1 MHNPKLSKK
10 FFIPLLFLICFLTFL
25 VVRTLTYSYFI
36 NRRFRACTNTI
47 FTTDISGNPL
57 NLHYTLAYPE
67 SSGIKDYS
75 LSLGTFDPTQLSG
88 QKILLE
94 NRRTMIN
101 AFPARDLSPDNR
113 LTQQILSLYYETQ
126 LLPARQYLLD
136 EALSPSLGTQAQ
148 LPILLAEYTFR
159 KEDDVRNYLKLLAS
173 VDSYLESILSFEK
186 LKAQNGT
193 FMSDAT
199 ADRIIS
205 QCSAFIKD
213 PDDNYLASV
222 FSEKIQSLSGISE
235 QKKAAYQKLHN
246 QILTGQVLPAYQSL
260 IDGLYLL
267 KGSGK
272 NPGGLCQF
280 AGGKAYYEYLIK
292 SSCGIY
298 DTVPEIQSR
307 LIHQFQTDLSLATK
321 LMGSSTA
328 TPTFAKDVFLPI
340 SKAETGTPSGIFSF
354 SAGLIDAASG
364 LSFTSTPSAAET
376 SPEQILEDLQKQI
389 QTDFPAVPSTSYE
402 VKYVHPDL
410 EEHLSPAF
418 YLTPPID
425 TLSPNDIYINRHANM
440 SGLELYTTLAHEG
453 FPGHL
458 YQTITFASSA
468 PDPVRYLPA
477 MGGYVEGWATYAE
490 SFAYTYYQPDST
502 DGQLAWLNRSL
513 NLCMMSLLDTVI
525 HYTGWNQERYA
536 AFLSQLGITD
546 NTIQKEI
553 YQVIV
558 EDPANY
564 LKYYL
569 GYLQFLDLQ
578 QEVRELA
585 GDAFHLHS
593 FHQKVLSAGPCQ
605 FPKNAILKPVI
616 ISSRNF
622 SVSDF

>member
-159 KEDDVRNYLKLLAS
+159 KEDDVQNYLKLLTS

-205 QCSAFIKD
+205 QCSTFIKD

-267 KGSGK
+267 KGSGR

-328 TPTFAKDVFLPI
+328 TPTFAKEVFLPI

-525 HYTGWNQERYA
+525 HYNGWNQERCA
-536 AFLSQLGITD
+536 TFLSQLGITD

-605 FPKNAILKPVI
+605 FPILKQWI
-616 ISSRNF
+616 LTQYKT
-622 SVSDF
+622 

>member
-36 NRRFRACTNTI
+36 NHRFRACTNTI

-126 LLPARQYLLD
+126 LLPAKQYLLD

-159 KEDDVRNYLKLLAS
+159 KEDDVRNYLKLLTS

-440 SGLELYTTLAHEG
+440 SDLELYTTLAHEG

-525 HYTGWNQERYA
+525 HYNSWNQERCA
-536 AFLSQLGITD
+536 TFLSQLGITD

-605 FPKNAILKPVI
+605 FPILKQWI
-616 ISSRNF
+616 LTQYKT
-622 SVSDF
+622 

>member
-159 KEDDVRNYLKLLAS
+159 KEDDVRNYLKLLTS

-222 FSEKIQSLSGISE
+222 FSEKIQSLSGISV

-364 LSFTSTPSAAET
+364 LSFTSTPSSAET

-525 HYTGWNQERYA
+525 HYNGWNQERCA
-536 AFLSQLGITD
+536 TFLSQLGITD

-605 FPKNAILKPVI
+605 FPILKQWI
-616 ISSRNF
+616 LTQYKT
-622 SVSDF
+622 

>member
-159 KEDDVRNYLKLLAS
+159 KEDDVRNYLKLLTS

-307 LIHQFQTDLSLATK
+307 LIHQFQTNLSLATK

-525 HYTGWNQERYA
+525 HYNSWNQERCA
-536 AFLSQLGITD
+536 TFLSQLGITD

-564 LKYYL
+564 LKY
-569 GYLQFLDLQ
+569 
-578 QEVRELA
+578 
-585 GDAFHLHS
+585 
-593 FHQKVLSAGPCQ
+593 
-605 FPKNAILKPVI
+605 
-616 ISSRNF
+616 
-622 SVSDF
+622 

>member
-1 MHNPKLSKK
+1 MHNPKFSKK

-159 KEDDVRNYLKLLAS
+159 KEDDVRNYLKLLTS

-307 LIHQFQTDLSLATK
+307 LIHQFQTDLSLVTK

-340 SKAETGTPSGIFSF
+340 SKAETGTLSGIFSF
-354 SAGLIDAASG
+354 SAGLIDATSG

-525 HYTGWNQERYA
+525 HYNGWNQERCA
-536 AFLSQLGITD
+536 TFLSQLGITD

-605 FPKNAILKPVI
+605 FPILKQWI
-616 ISSRNF
+616 LTQYKT
-622 SVSDF
+622 

>member
-159 KEDDVRNYLKLLAS
+159 KEDDVRNYLKLLTS

-321 LMGSSTA
+321 LTGSSTA

-340 SKAETGTPSGIFSF
+340 SKAQTGIPSGIFSF

-513 NLCMMSLLDTVI
+513 NLCMMSLLDTII
-525 HYTGWNQERYA
+525 HYNGWNQERCA
-536 AFLSQLGITD
+536 TFLSQLGITD

-578 QEVRELA
+578 QEARELA

-605 FPKNAILKPVI
+605 FPILKQWI
-616 ISSRNF
+616 LTQYKT
-622 SVSDF
+622 

>member
-159 KEDDVRNYLKLLAS
+159 KEDDVRNYLKLLTS

-340 SKAETGTPSGIFSF
+340 SKAQTGTHSGIFSF

-468 PDPVRYLPA
+468 PDPVRYLPV

-525 HYTGWNQERYA
+525 HYNGWNQERCA
-536 AFLSQLGITD
+536 TFLSQLGITD

-578 QEVRELA
+578 Q
-585 GDAFHLHS
+585 
-593 FHQKVLSAGPCQ
+593 
-605 FPKNAILKPVI
+605 
-616 ISSRNF
+616 
-622 SVSDF
+622 

>member
-101 AFPARDLSPDNR
+101 AFPAKDLSPDNR

-159 KEDDVRNYLKLLAS
+159 KEDDVRNYLKLLTS

-222 FSEKIQSLSGISE
+222 FSEKIQSLSGISV

-298 DTVPEIQSR
+298 DTVPEIQSH

-321 LMGSSTA
+321 LTGSSTA

-525 HYTGWNQERYA
+525 HYNGWNQERCA
-536 AFLSQLGITD
+536 TFLSQLGITD

-605 FPKNAILKPVI
+605 FPILKQWI
-616 ISSRNF
+616 LTQYKT
-622 SVSDF
+622 

>member
-136 EALSPSLGTQAQ
+136 ETLSPSLGTQAQ

-159 KEDDVRNYLKLLAS
+159 KEDDVRNYLKLLTS

-298 DTVPEIQSR
+298 ATVPEIQSR

-321 LMGSSTA
+321 LTGSSTA

-340 SKAETGTPSGIFSF
+340 SKAETGTLSGIFSF

-525 HYTGWNQERYA
+525 HYNGWNQERCA
-536 AFLSQLGITD
+536 TFLSQLGITD

-605 FPKNAILKPVI
+605 FPILKQWI
-616 ISSRNF
+616 LTQYKT
-622 SVSDF
+622 

>member
-67 SSGIKDYS
+67 SSSIKDYS

-159 KEDDVRNYLKLLAS
+159 KEDDVRNYLKLLTS
-173 VDSYLESILSFEK
+173 VNSYLESILSFEK

-328 TPTFAKDVFLPI
+328 TPTFAKDVFPPI

-502 DGQLAWLNRSL
+502 DGQFAWLNRSL
-513 NLCMMSLLDTVI
+513 NLCMMSLLDTVV
-525 HYTGWNQERYA
+525 HYNGWNQERCA
-536 AFLSQLGITD
+536 TFLSQLGITD

-585 GDAFHLHS
+585 GDTFHLHS

-605 FPKNAILKPVI
+605 FPILKQWI
-616 ISSRNF
+616 LTQYKT
-622 SVSDF
+622 

>member
-1 MHNPKLSKK
+1 MHNPKFSKK

-159 KEDDVRNYLKLLAS
+159 KEDDVRNYLKLLTS

-340 SKAETGTPSGIFSF
+340 SKAETGTLSGIFSF
-354 SAGLIDAASG
+354 SAGLIDATSG

-525 HYTGWNQERYA
+525 HYNGWNQERCA
-536 AFLSQLGITD
+536 TFLSQLGITD

-605 FPKNAILKPVI
+605 FPILKQWI
-616 ISSRNF
+616 LTQYKT
-622 SVSDF
+622 

>member
-159 KEDDVRNYLKLLAS
+159 KEDDVRNYLKLLTS

-193 FMSDAT
+193 FMSNAT

-321 LMGSSTA
+321 LTGSSTA

-340 SKAETGTPSGIFSF
+340 SEAETGTPSGIFSF

-525 HYTGWNQERYA
+525 HYNGWNQERCA
-536 AFLSQLGITD
+536 TFLSQLGITD

-605 FPKNAILKPVI
+605 FPILKQWI
-616 ISSRNF
+616 LTQYKT
-622 SVSDF
+622 

>member
-159 KEDDVRNYLKLLAS
+159 KEDDVRNYLKLLTS

-199 ADRIIS
+199 TDRIIS

-321 LMGSSTA
+321 LTGSSTA

-340 SKAETGTPSGIFSF
+340 SKAETGTLSGIFSF

-525 HYTGWNQERYA
+525 HYNGWNQERCA
-536 AFLSQLGITD
+536 TFLSQLGITD

-605 FPKNAILKPVI
+605 FPILKQWI
-616 ISSRNF
+616 LTQYKT
-622 SVSDF
+622 

>member
-159 KEDDVRNYLKLLAS
+159 KEDDVRNYLKLLTS

-321 LMGSSTA
+321 LTGSSTA

-340 SKAETGTPSGIFSF
+340 SEAETGTPSGIFSF

-402 VKYVHPDL
+402 IKYVHPDL

-525 HYTGWNQERYA
+525 HYNGWNQERCA
-536 AFLSQLGITD
+536 TFLSQLGITD

-558 EDPANY
+558 EEPANY

-605 FPKNAILKPVI
+605 FPILKQWI
-616 ISSRNF
+616 LTQYKT
-622 SVSDF
+622 

>member
-75 LSLGTFDPTQLSG
+75 FSLGTFDPTQLSG

-159 KEDDVRNYLKLLAS
+159 KEDDVRNYLKLLTS

-340 SKAETGTPSGIFSF
+340 SKAQTGTPSGIFSF

-364 LSFTSTPSAAET
+364 LSFTSTPSATET

-525 HYTGWNQERYA
+525 HYNGWNQERCA
-536 AFLSQLGITD
+536 TFLSQLGITD

-605 FPKNAILKPVI
+605 FPILKQWI
-616 ISSRNF
+616 LTQYKT
-622 SVSDF
+622 

>member
-159 KEDDVRNYLKLLAS
+159 KEDDVRNYLKLLTS

-321 LMGSSTA
+321 LTGSSTA

-340 SKAETGTPSGIFSF
+340 SKAQTGIPSGIFSF

-425 TLSPNDIYINRHANM
+425 TSSPNDI
-440 SGLELYTTLAHEG
+440 
-453 FPGHL
+453 
-458 YQTITFASSA
+458 
-468 PDPVRYLPA
+468 
-477 MGGYVEGWATYAE
+477 
-490 SFAYTYYQPDST
+490 
-502 DGQLAWLNRSL
+502 
-513 NLCMMSLLDTVI
+513 
-525 HYTGWNQERYA
+525 
-536 AFLSQLGITD
+536 
-546 NTIQKEI
+546 
-553 YQVIV
+553 
-558 EDPANY
+558 
-564 LKYYL
+564 
-569 GYLQFLDLQ
+569 
-578 QEVRELA
+578 
-585 GDAFHLHS
+585 
-593 FHQKVLSAGPCQ
+593 
-605 FPKNAILKPVI
+605 
-616 ISSRNF
+616 
-622 SVSDF
+622 

>member
-67 SSGIKDYS
+67 SSGIKDYP

-159 KEDDVRNYLKLLAS
+159 KEDDVRNYLKLLTS

-199 ADRIIS
+199 ADRIIR

-321 LMGSSTA
+321 LTGSSTA

-340 SKAETGTPSGIFSF
+340 SEAETGTPSGIFSF

-525 HYTGWNQERYA
+525 HYNGWNQERCA
-536 AFLSQLGITD
+536 TFLSQLGITD

-605 FPKNAILKPVI
+605 FPILKQWI
-616 ISSRNF
+616 LTQYKT
-622 SVSDF
+622 

>member
-159 KEDDVRNYLKLLAS
+159 KEDDVQNYLKLLTS

-235 QKKAAYQKLHN
+235 PKKAAYQKLHN

-267 KGSGK
+267 KGSGR

-328 TPTFAKDVFLPI
+328 TPTFAKEVFLPI

-525 HYTGWNQERYA
+525 HYNGWNQERCA
-536 AFLSQLGITD
+536 TFLSQLGITD

-605 FPKNAILKPVI
+605 FPILKQWI
-616 ISSRNF
+616 LTQYKT
-622 SVSDF
+622 

>member
-159 KEDDVRNYLKLLAS
+159 KEDDVRNYLKLLTS

-340 SKAETGTPSGIFSF
+340 SKAQTGTHSGIFSF

-525 HYTGWNQERYA
+525 HYNSWNQERCA
-536 AFLSQLGITD
+536 TFLSQLGITD

-605 FPKNAILKPVI
+605 FPILKQWI
-616 ISSRNF
+616 LTQYKT
-622 SVSDF
+622 

>member
-159 KEDDVRNYLKLLAS
+159 KEDDVRNYLKLLTS

-205 QCSAFIKD
+205 QCNAFIKD

-525 HYTGWNQERYA
+525 HYNSWNQERCA
-536 AFLSQLGITD
+536 TFLSQLGITD

-553 YQVIV
+553 YQVSV

-605 FPKNAILKPVI
+605 FPILKQWI
-616 ISSRNF
+616 LTQYKT
-622 SVSDF
+622 

>member
-159 KEDDVRNYLKLLAS
+159 KEDDVRNYLKLLTS

-477 MGGYVEGWATYAE
+477 IGGYVEGWATYAE

-502 DGQLAWLNRSL
+502 DGQLSWLNRSL

-525 HYTGWNQERYA
+525 HYNGWNQERCA
-536 AFLSQLGITD
+536 TFLSQLGITD

-605 FPKNAILKPVI
+605 FPILKQWI
-616 ISSRNF
+616 LTQYKT
-622 SVSDF
+622 

>member
-159 KEDDVRNYLKLLAS
+159 KEDDVRNYLKLLTS
-173 VDSYLESILSFEK
+173 VNSYLESILSFE
-186 LKAQNGT
+186 
-193 FMSDAT
+193 
-199 ADRIIS
+199 
-205 QCSAFIKD
+205 
-213 PDDNYLASV
+213 
-222 FSEKIQSLSGISE
+222 
-235 QKKAAYQKLHN
+235 KLHN

-328 TPTFAKDVFLPI
+328 TPTFAKDVFPPI

-502 DGQLAWLNRSL
+502 DGQFAWLNRSL
-513 NLCMMSLLDTVI
+513 NLCMMSLLDTVV
-525 HYTGWNQERYA
+525 HYNGWNQERCA
-536 AFLSQLGITD
+536 TFLSQLGITD

-585 GDAFHLHS
+585 GDTFHLHS

-605 FPKNAILKPVI
+605 FPILKQWI
-616 ISSRNF
+616 LTQYKT
-622 SVSDF
+622 

>member
-159 KEDDVRNYLKLLAS
+159 KEDDVRNYLKLLTS

-246 QILTGQVLPAYQSL
+246 QILTGQLLPAYQSL

-340 SKAETGTPSGIFSF
+340 SEAETGTPSGIFSF

-364 LSFTSTPSAAET
+364 LSFTSTPSTAET

-525 HYTGWNQERYA
+525 HYNGWNQERCA
-536 AFLSQLGITD
+536 TFLSQLGITD

-605 FPKNAILKPVI
+605 FPILKQWI
-616 ISSRNF
+616 LTQYKT
-622 SVSDF
+622 

>member
-159 KEDDVRNYLKLLAS
+159 KEDDVRNYLKLLTS

-410 EEHLSPAF
+410 EDHLSPAF

-525 HYTGWNQERYA
+525 HYNGWNQERCA
-536 AFLSQLGITD
+536 TFLSQLGITD

-605 FPKNAILKPVI
+605 FPILKQWI
-616 ISSRNF
+616 LTQYKT
-622 SVSDF
+622 

>member
-159 KEDDVRNYLKLLAS
+159 KEDDVRNYLKLLTS

-246 QILTGQVLPAYQSL
+246 QILTGQLLPAYQSL

-321 LMGSSTA
+321 LTGSSTA

-340 SKAETGTPSGIFSF
+340 SKAETGTLSGIFSF

-525 HYTGWNQERYA
+525 HYNGWNQERCA
-536 AFLSQLGITD
+536 TFLSQLGITD

-605 FPKNAILKPVI
+605 FPILKQWI
-616 ISSRNF
+616 LTQYKT
-622 SVSDF
+622 

>member
-136 EALSPSLGTQAQ
+136 EALSPSLGTQTQ

-159 KEDDVRNYLKLLAS
+159 KEDDVRNYLKLLTS

-199 ADRIIS
+199 ADRIIR

-246 QILTGQVLPAYQSL
+246 QILTGQLLPAYQSL

-525 HYTGWNQERYA
+525 HYNGWNQERCA
-536 AFLSQLGITD
+536 IFLSQLGITD

-578 QEVRELA
+578 QEVRELS

-605 FPKNAILKPVI
+605 FPILKQWI
-616 ISSRNF
+616 LTQYKT
-622 SVSDF
+622 

>member
-159 KEDDVRNYLKLLAS
+159 KEDDVRNYLKLLTS

-246 QILTGQVLPAYQSL
+246 QILTGQLLPAYQSL

-321 LMGSSTA
+321 LTGSSTA

-340 SKAETGTPSGIFSF
+340 SKAETGTLSGIFSF

-525 HYTGWNQERYA
+525 HYNSWNQERCA
-536 AFLSQLGITD
+536 TFLSQLGITD

-585 GDAFHLHS
+585 GGAFHLHS

-605 FPKNAILKPVI
+605 FPILKQWI
-616 ISSRNF
+616 LTQYKT
-622 SVSDF
+622 

>member
-159 KEDDVRNYLKLLAS
+159 KEGDVRNYLKLLTS

-340 SKAETGTPSGIFSF
+340 SKAQTGTHSGIFSF

-458 YQTITFASSA
+458 YQNVYFHSVC
-468 PDPVRYLPA
+468 DLPIRSLL
-477 MGGYVEGWATYAE
+477 GYPGYTEGWATFVELHSYIYAGLSE
-490 SFAYTYYQPDST
+490 DTA
-502 DGQLAWLNRSL
+502 SL
-513 NLCMMSLLDTVI
+513 CAANQAAILSLYATADMGI
-525 HYTGWNQERYA
+525 HYDGWTLDDTATFFRAYG
-536 AFLSQLGITD
+536 FTD
-546 NTIQKEI
+546 EETIRDIFEL
-553 YQVIV
+553 IV
-558 EDPANY
+558 GEPANY
-564 LKYYL
+564 LKYYI
-569 GYLQFLDLQ
+569 GYLEFHDLQ
-578 QEVRELA
+578 KDMKKQNP
-585 GDAFHLHS
+585 DTYS
-593 FHQKVLSAGPCQ
+593 D
-605 FPKNAILKPVI
+605 
-616 ISSRNF
+616 
-622 SVSDF
+622 SDFYENVLKIGPAPFDILRNYLLKDR

>member
-126 LLPARQYLLD
+126 LLPAKQYLLD

-159 KEDDVRNYLKLLAS
+159 KEDDVRNYLKLLTS

-321 LMGSSTA
+321 LTGSSTA

-340 SKAETGTPSGIFSF
+340 SKAETGTLSGIFSF

-525 HYTGWNQERYA
+525 HYNGWNQERCA
-536 AFLSQLGITD
+536 TFLSQLGITD

-605 FPKNAILKPVI
+605 FPILKQWI
-616 ISSRNF
+616 LTQYKT
-622 SVSDF
+622 

>member
-159 KEDDVRNYLKLLAS
+159 KEDDVRNYLKLLTS
-173 VDSYLESILSFEK
+173 VDNYLESILSFEK

-525 HYTGWNQERYA
+525 HYNSWNQERCA
-536 AFLSQLGITD
+536 TFLSQLGITD

-605 FPKNAILKPVI
+605 FPILKQWI
-616 ISSRNF
+616 LTQYKT
-622 SVSDF
+622 

>member
-67 SSGIKDYS
+67 SSDIKDYS

-159 KEDDVRNYLKLLAS
+159 KEDDVRNYLKLLTS

-525 HYTGWNQERYA
+525 HYNSWNQERCA
-536 AFLSQLGITD
+536 TFLSQLGITD

-605 FPKNAILKPVI
+605 FPILKQWI
-616 ISSRNF
+616 LTQYKT
-622 SVSDF
+622 

>member
-159 KEDDVRNYLKLLAS
+159 KEDDVRNYLKLLTS

-328 TPTFAKDVFLPI
+328 TPTFAKDVFPPI

-364 LSFTSTPSAAET
+364 LSFTSTP
-376 SPEQILEDLQKQI
+376 
-389 QTDFPAVPSTSYE
+389 SYE

-502 DGQLAWLNRSL
+502 DGQFAWLNRSL

-525 HYTGWNQERYA
+525 HYNGWNQERCA
-536 AFLSQLGITD
+536 TFLSQLGITD

-585 GDAFHLHS
+585 GDTFHLHS

-605 FPKNAILKPVI
+605 FPILKQWI
-616 ISSRNF
+616 LTQYKT
-622 SVSDF
+622 

>member
-36 NRRFRACTNTI
+36 NRRFRSCTNTI

-159 KEDDVRNYLKLLAS
+159 KEDDVRNYLKLLTS

-440 SGLELYTTLAHEG
+440 SDLELYTTLAHEG

-525 HYTGWNQERYA
+525 HYNSWNQERCA
-536 AFLSQLGITD
+536 TFLSQLGITD

-605 FPKNAILKPVI
+605 FPILKQWI
-616 ISSRNF
+616 LTQYKT
-622 SVSDF
+622 

>member
-159 KEDDVRNYLKLLAS
+159 KEDDVRNYLKLLTS

-199 ADRIIS
+199 ADRIIR

-246 QILTGQVLPAYQSL
+246 QILTGQLLPAYQSL

-321 LMGSSTA
+321 LTGSSTA

-340 SKAETGTPSGIFSF
+340 SKAETGTLSGIFSF

-525 HYTGWNQERYA
+525 HYNSWNQERCA
-536 AFLSQLGITD
+536 TFLSQLGITD

-605 FPKNAILKPVI
+605 FPILKQWI
-616 ISSRNF
+616 LTQYKT
-622 SVSDF
+622 

>member
-159 KEDDVRNYLKLLAS
+159 KEDDVRNYLKLLTS

-321 LMGSSTA
+321 LTGSSTA

-340 SKAETGTPSGIFSF
+340 SEAETGTPSGIFSF

-490 SFAYTYYQPDST
+490 SFAYTYYRPDST

-525 HYTGWNQERYA
+525 HYNSWNQERCA
-536 AFLSQLGITD
+536 TFLSQLGITD

-578 QEVRELA
+578 QEVRKLA

-605 FPKNAILKPVI
+605 FPILKQWI
-616 ISSRNF
+616 LTQYKT
-622 SVSDF
+622 

>member
-159 KEDDVRNYLKLLAS
+159 KEDDVRNYLKLLTS

-340 SKAETGTPSGIFSF
+340 SKAQTGTPSGIFSF

-364 LSFTSTPSAAET
+364 LSFTSTPSVAET

-410 EEHLSPAF
+410 EEHLSPVF

-525 HYTGWNQERYA
+525 HYNGWNQERCA
-536 AFLSQLGITD
+536 TFLSQLGITD

-553 YQVIV
+553 YQVSV

-605 FPKNAILKPVI
+605 FPILKQWI
-616 ISSRNF
+616 LTQYKT
-622 SVSDF
+622 

>member
-159 KEDDVRNYLKLLAS
+159 KEDDVRNYLKLLTS

-193 FMSDAT
+193 FISDAT

-267 KGSGK
+267 RGSGK

-321 LMGSSTA
+321 LTGSSTA

-340 SKAETGTPSGIFSF
+340 SKAETGTLSGIFSF

-513 NLCMMSLLDTVI
+513 NLCMMSFLDTVI
-525 HYTGWNQERYA
+525 HYNSWNQERCA
-536 AFLSQLGITD
+536 TFLSQLGITD

-605 FPKNAILKPVI
+605 FPILKQWI
-616 ISSRNF
+616 LTQYKT
-622 SVSDF
+622 

>member
-159 KEDDVRNYLKLLAS
+159 KEDDVRNYLKLLTS

-340 SKAETGTPSGIFSF
+340 SEAETGTPSGIFSF

-364 LSFTSTPSAAET
+364 LSFTSTPSTAET

-525 HYTGWNQERYA
+525 HYNGWNQERCA
-536 AFLSQLGITD
+536 TFLSQLGITD

-605 FPKNAILKPVI
+605 FPILKQWI
-616 ISSRNF
+616 LTQYKT
-622 SVSDF
+622 